1 MELAPVKQAFGS
13 PGGKT
18 KLAPR
23 IVGMIPPHRI
33 YVEPFAG
40 GAAVYFKKGAS
51 PEEVLNDK
59 DAEIAFAFKFLRD
72 MTEEDYKWLRKQ
84 NWVIT
89 EHQFKKLKSQ
99 APSSDRERFYRFYY
113 LKKGSFGRGG
123 QTVNVGAIGGRIGID
138 RLLGVQERLKNAKV
152 HNTTALKIIDKYDSP
167 STLFYLDPPYPGRE
181 LGLAGD
187 TPFNQYDTNDLKE
200 LVSKLQHIK
209 GKFALSL
216 GTEHQKYLPV
226 SWRVK
231 RLKLRQG
238 MARGGREWNKSFR
251 YEIVAGNYNLDKPES
266 VRIPQGLMT
275 RVQPRRMGKQRLY
288 RKTRRGYVPPTV
300 SLARMAG

>member
-84 NWVIT
+84 NWFVS
-89 EHQFKKLKSQ
+89 EPQFKHLKDMT
-99 APSSDRERFYRFYY
+99 PKNDRERFYRFYY
-113 LKKGSFGRGG
+113 LKRGSFARGG
-123 QTVNVGAIGGRIGID
+123 SQVDKNRGLIKTDHLWRVK
-138 RLLGVQERLKNAKV
+138 ERLRNSKV
-152 HNTTALKIIDKYDSP
+152 YNTTALKMIDKFDSP
-167 STLFYLDPPYPGRE
+167 NTFFYLDPPYPGR
-181 LGLAGD
+181 GFVGSTFGKYNID
-187 TPFNQYDTNDLKE
+187 DLE
-200 LVSKLQHIK
+200 QLVNKLKNVK
-209 GKFALSL
+209 GKFLLSL
-216 GTEHQKYLPV
+216 GTEHQKYLPE
-226 SWRVK
+226 SWLVK
-231 RLKLRQG
+231 RCQLTRSMTPGADWKWVKQ
-238 MARGGREWNKSFR
+238 
-251 YEIVAGNYNLDKPES
+251 YEIVAGNYNIDKPEK
-266 VRIPQGLMT
+266 VRVPQGLMA
-275 RVQPRRMGKQRLY
+275 RAQPRRQGKQRLY
-288 RKTRRGYVPPTV
+288 SKTRRGYVPPTV